1 MRYYIQKDEDYIYGI
16 GTGESGEEITETEYN
31 ELLTIIRNR
40 PVREGYGYKL
50 KTDLTWEEY
59 VLPPQPDDPDADEI
73 LSILL
78 GGES

>member
-16 GTGESGEEITETEYN
+16 GTGDSGEEITETEYN
-31 ELLTIIRNR
+31 DLMTMIRNR

-50 KTDLTWEEY
+50 KTNLTWEEY